1 MPFCFDIS
9 DVGGIL
15 LSLSNMVE
23 ICTLVWKMKQRLK
36 KKKDQVMNKK
46 FCMNEASVWTVLD
59 KS

>member
-1 MPFCFDIS
+1 MDIPFCFDIS

-36 KKKDQVMNKK
+36 KKGSG
-46 FCMNEASVWTVLD
+46 NEQEVLYE
-59 KS
+59 

>member
-23 ICTLVWKMKQRLK
+23 ICMLVWKMKQRLK
-36 KKKDQVMNKK
+36 KKRIR
-46 FCMNEASVWTVLD
+46 
-59 KS
+59 